1 MYKGDKMT
9 DNNEKK
15 LAVVTGGSRG
25 IGKECALELAKAGY
39 DIVITYAGND
49 EAANKTIGELKALN
63 VEAEAYKFDVSN
75 SEQCKENIAKIL
87 EKYGQIDALVN
98 NAGITRDNLML
109 RMTDEAWNS
118 VINTNLN
125 SMFYMTQPIVKA
137 MMKKRQGV
145 IVNMSSIVG
154 VYGNA
159 GQTNYS
165 AAKAGVIGFTKSL
178 AKEVASR
185 NIRVNAVAPGFIQ
198 TDMTKDLDT
207 SKIVEAIP
215 LKKLG
220 EASDIAKTVKF
231 FIVDA
236 PYITGQVLCVD
247 GGLVI

>member
-1 MYKGDKMT
+1 MYKGDKMI

-49 EAANKTIGELKALN
+49 EAANQAISEIKALN
-63 VEAEAYKFDVSN
+63 VVAEAYKFDVSN
-75 SEQCKENIAKIL
+75 SDECKENISKIL
-87 EKYGQIDALVN
+87 EKHGQIDVLIN

-109 RMTDEAWNS
+109 RMTDEAWDN

-145 IVNMSSIVG
+145 IINMSSIVG

-159 GQTNYS
+159 GQANYS

-185 NIRVNAVAPGFIQ
+185 NIRVNAIAPGFIQ
-198 TDMTKDLDT
+198 TDMTKGLDT
-207 SKIVEAIP
+207 SKIIEAIP

-220 EASDIAKTVKF
+220 EASDIAKTARF
-231 FIVDA
+231 LIVDA
-236 PYITGQVLCVD
+236 PYITGQVVCVD

>member
-1 MYKGDKMT
+1 MT

-87 EKYGQIDALVN
+87 EKHGQIDALVN

-178 AKEVASR
+178 AKEETPV
-185 NIRVNAVAPGFIQ
+185 
-198 TDMTKDLDT
+198 
-207 SKIVEAIP
+207 VE
-215 LKKLG
+215 
-220 EASDIAKTVKF
+220 SV
-231 FIVDA
+231 
-236 PYITGQVLCVD
+236 
-247 GGLVI
+247 